1 MRWPIVQG
9 VGILGLLCG
18 LVRGETFGQT
28 VGTGI
33 PAPNRSPA
41 AAPGYYMPPGYPPTL
56 ATPND
61 SMPPGYPPSRVTNP
75 GGMAPTT
82 RLTGYQPGAS
92 EPPSPTGSP
101 GPANETDV
109 ALPRAERPGGG
120 GEPTTAAEEG
130 IKKEE
135 AKEEGEGKEE
145 EKKEE
150 EEKEE
155 EAPAKDETKLL
166 MNVLGHG
173 RLPRQDLRLDP
184 EQLHRQHQR
193 HAQERPE
200 LRRQPELPGQPLDG
214 QPVLPDH
221 REPARAERQD
231 QLRLPRRQPV
241 RQRLAVQPHAR
252 ADRALVP
259 AQPLRR
265 LRPRPDLR
273 RGPPA
278 RS

>member
-18 LVRGETFGQT
+18 LVRGETFGQA

-41 AAPGYYMPPGYPPTL
+41 APSGYYTPPGYPPTL

-61 SMPPGYPPSRVTNP
+61 YMPPGYPPSRMTNP

-82 RLTGYQPGAS
+82 RHTAYQPGAS

-101 GPANETDV
+101 GPGQRDRRCLAQG
-109 ALPRAERPGGG
+109 RAARRGRRAHHGRRGRDQEGGSQG
-120 GEPTTAAEEG
+120 GREG
-130 IKKEE
+130 G
-135 AKEEGEGKEE
+135 GEGKEE

-166 MNVLGHG
+166 MNLLGRADAPVKIYG
-173 RLPRQDLRLDP
+173 WLQNSFTGNTRGTPKNDLNFGVNP
-184 EQLHRQHQR
+184 NY
-193 HAQERPE
+193 
-200 LRRQPELPGQPLDG
+200 PGQPLDG
-214 QPVLPDH
+214 EPVLPDH

-241 RQRLAVQPHAR
+241 RQRLACSTTCA
-252 ADRALVP
+252 
-259 AQPLRR
+259 
-265 LRPRPDLR
+265 
-273 RGPPA
+273 G
-278 RS
+278 